1 MKWTFFVRGRFW
13 FQTSFVACRRFT
25 GTSFHVGCSCLL
37 HLLLLVRS
45 KHLFLQVSLFDT
57 STNIAIRTNASCS
70 KVGKPDLRDVVS
82 AVIQDKQFQLMT
94 PIAGLLCNNPAR
106 AYPKNHPIAYFHA
119 A

>member
-1 MKWTFFVRGRFW
+1 VDASGSRHLSSRAGGSLAQASMLV
-13 FQTSFVACRRFT
+13 VLACCT
-25 GTSFHVGCSCLL
+25 C
-37 HLLLLVRS
+37 LLVRS

-57 STNIAIRTNASCS
+57 CTNIAIRTNASCS
-70 KVGKPDLRDVVS
+70 KVGKPDLGDAVS